1 MNDGALDDFVARARR
16 LRKTELLDEAA
27 IAALAALRAAG
38 VEAMLLKGPAL
49 ARRLYLDGEIRGYSD
64 VDLLIPR
71 RSLNTAREVLGQL
84 GYANADEIFGIDDV
98 AGILHSELWSR
109 PGERAIRSGPIMIDL
124 HWRLDGC
131 EAADDVIWEALT
143 VGRGSIEVR
152 DDEAAVLGDEGLAL
166 HVALHAAQHG
176 PDDVKAIG
184 DLTRAVERWP
194 VDLWRQAA
202 QLAETV
208 RGVPAFAAGLRLVP
222 AGSRLA
228 SELRLP
234 ETPEL
239 DWKIHTR
246 GDRPR
251 GTFHVEAWRQARGL
265 RQRAN
270 VLRRSLFPTQRWIR
284 FYVPWAARGRAW
296 MVLAYAWHIL
306 RAPLWAARAGR
317 YLARARRAD
326 RERG

>member
-16 LRKTELLDEAA
+16 LCKTELLDRAA
-27 IAALAALRAAG
+27 IAALAALKSAG

-49 ARRLYLDGEIRGYSD
+49 ARRLYADDEVRSYSD

-71 RSLNTAREVLGQL
+71 RSLVTAREVLREL
-84 GYANADEIFGIDDV
+84 GYANADEIYGVDDV
-98 AGILHSELWSR
+98 AGILHSEIWSR

-131 EAADDVIWEALT
+131 EASDEVLWEALSA
-143 VGRGSIEVR
+143 GRGSIEVR
-152 DDEAAVLGDEGLAL
+152 GEDAAVLGDEALAL

-176 PDDVKAIG
+176 TSDTKAMG

-208 RGVPAFAAGLRLVP
+208 HGIPALAAGLRLVP

-228 SELRLP
+228 NELGLP

-239 DWKIHTR
+239 HWKIHTR
-246 GDRPR
+246 EERPR
-251 GTFHVEAWRQARGL
+251 GTFHVEAWREARGF

-270 VLRRSLFPTQRWIR
+270 VLRRSLFPTRRWIR
-284 FYVPWAARGRAW
+284 FYLPWATRGRAW

-317 YLARARRAD
+317 YLAKARRAG
-326 RERG
+326 RPRG

>member
-1 MNDGALDDFVARARR
+1 MSDGALDDFVARARR
-16 LRKTELLDEAA
+16 LRQTEALDRAA
-27 IAALAALRAAG
+27 IAALAALKVAG

-49 ARRLYLDGEIRGYSD
+49 ARRLYADGEIRGYSD
-64 VDLLIPR
+64 VDLLIRR
-71 RSLNTAREVLGQL
+71 RSLATARQVLGRL
-84 GYANADEIFGIDDV
+84 GYANADEVFGIDDV

-131 EAADDVIWEALT
+131 EAADDVVWEALAA
-143 VGRGSIEVR
+143 GRGSIELR
-152 DDEAAVLGDEGLAL
+152 GEEAAVLGDDALAL

-176 PDDVKAIG
+176 PSDIKAIG

-208 RGVPAFAAGLRLVP
+208 HGIPGLAAGLRLVP

-228 SELRLP
+228 SELGLP
-234 ETPEL
+234 ETREL

-246 GDRPR
+246 EDRPR
-251 GTFHVEAWRQARGL
+251 GTFHVEAWREARGL

-270 VLRRSLFPTQRWIR
+270 VLRRSLFPTRRWIC
-284 FYVPWAARGRAW
+284 FYLPWAARGRAW
-296 MVLAYAWHIL
+296 MALAYAWHIL

-326 RERG
+326 RESG